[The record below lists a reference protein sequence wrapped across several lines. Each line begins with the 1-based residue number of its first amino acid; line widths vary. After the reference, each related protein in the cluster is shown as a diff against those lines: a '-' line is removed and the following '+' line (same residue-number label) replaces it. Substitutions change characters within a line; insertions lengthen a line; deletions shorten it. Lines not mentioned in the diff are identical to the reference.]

1 MKFNKP
7 TILFLILGAFFITNA
22 LVAEFIGVKIFSF
35 ENTLGFSKFDFN
47 ILGFQHLSLEL
58 TCGVLLWPV
67 VFIMTDIINEYYG
80 KKGVKLL
87 SFLTAAMI
95 TFAFVAVFTAI
106 HVSPANW
113 WISSGETK
121 NVTNM
126 QNAYSAIFGQGL
138 WIIIG
143 SLVAFLLGQI
153 IDVTIFHWL
162 KKKSG
167 EKNLWLRSTGSTLVS
182 QLIDSFVVLFI
193 AFYLSGTFTFTRVLE
208 IGLVNYIYKFVV
220 VIILT
225 PLLYIIHNL
234 IDNYLGK
241 NIAAEMIAKAKQNK
255 IML

>member
-47 ILGFQHLSLEL
+47 ILGFEHLSFEL

-87 SFLTAAMI
+87 SYIAAAMI
-95 TFAFVAVFTAI
+95 SFAFIVVFIAI
-106 HVSPANW
+106 HTTPAEW
-113 WISSGETK
+113 WIISGSSK
-121 NVTNM
+121 LVSNM
-126 QNAYSAIFGQGL
+126 QYAYFAIFGQGL

-143 SLVAFLLGQI
+143 SLVAFLFGQI
-153 IDVTIFHWL
+153 IDVTLFHWL

-167 EKNLWLRSTGSTLVS
+167 EGNLWLRSTGSTLVS

-193 AFYLSGTFTFTRVLE
+193 AFYIGNNWTMEKVLA
-208 IGLVNYIYKFVV
+208 ICTVNYIYKFSVA
-220 VIILT
+220 ILLT
-225 PLLYIIHNL
+225 PLLYIIHNA
-234 IDNYLGK
+234 IDKYLGK
-241 NIAAEMIAKAKQNK
+241 ELTTQMLKEAAENN
-255 IML
+255 